1 MIYLSF
7 NAIYII
13 HKQIVTFI
21 NKTWKVYVQNFQ
33 EDEYWRLSFGIY
45 IRKFKFMLILSEFV
59 VDLYTFLNA
68 LYLIFTTFSCGGDYQ
83 TFRHQKRIVK
93 STQYT

>member
-1 MIYLSF
+1 MCKIFRKTNIGGCRL
-7 NAIYII
+7 A
-13 HKQIVTFI
+13 FI
-21 NKTWKVYVQNFQ
+21 SVNF
-33 EDEYWRLSFGIY
+33 E
-45 IRKFKFMLILSEFV
+45 FMLILSEFV